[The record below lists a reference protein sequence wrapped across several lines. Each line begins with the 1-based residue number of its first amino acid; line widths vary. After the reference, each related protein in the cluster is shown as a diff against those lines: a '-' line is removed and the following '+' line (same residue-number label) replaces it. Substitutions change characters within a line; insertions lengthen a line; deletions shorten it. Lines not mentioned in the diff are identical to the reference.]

1 MTLSF
6 WLRNFVG
13 FYDFL
18 SLLNQIQL
26 FIWGGVLSYS
36 AIFIFI
42 LYTLFYF
49 LTPIKVNSAYRF
61 LCPVILFHPIASR
74 FVLQ

>member
-1 MTLSF
+1 MTSSF
-6 WLRNFVG
+6 WLRNFGG

-26 FIWGGVLSYS
+26 FLRPV
-36 AIFIFI
+36 IFSFFYFI
-42 LYTLFYF
+42 LF
-49 LTPIKVNSAYRF
+49 LTPINVNSAYRF